1 MKDEI
6 LMLFKLFLIKN
17 NAYERYI
24 LALRTLHKPNG
35 IDIKQFTDMT
45 RCGSWLFCA
54 FSWLKENQMCND
66 FVSWKEIHG
75 KWVHILNKLWKIK

>member
-6 LMLFKLFLIKN
+6 LMAFKLFLIKN

-35 IDIKQFTDMT
+35 IDIKHFTDMT

-54 FSWLKENQMCND
+54 FSWLKENQMHND

-75 KWVHILNKLWKIK
+75 KWMRILTHYGR